1 MNCRFTYIPTV
12 SVIYDWQS
20 NVQLSPAIVPIS
32 NVEIIKKEQKEE
44 QEDELQRRTQGS
56 VFSS

>member
-1 MNCRFTYIPTV
+1 MNCYFTYIPTV
-12 SVIYDWQS
+12 SVIYGWRS
-20 NVQLSPAIVPIS
+20 NVQLSPTIVPIS
-32 NVEIIKKEQKEE
+32 NVEFIKKEQKEE

>member
-1 MNCRFTYIPTV
+1 MNCYFTYIPTV

-32 NVEIIKKEQKEE
+32 NIEIIKKEQKEE
-44 QEDELQRRTQGS
+44 TIR
-56 VFSS
+56 